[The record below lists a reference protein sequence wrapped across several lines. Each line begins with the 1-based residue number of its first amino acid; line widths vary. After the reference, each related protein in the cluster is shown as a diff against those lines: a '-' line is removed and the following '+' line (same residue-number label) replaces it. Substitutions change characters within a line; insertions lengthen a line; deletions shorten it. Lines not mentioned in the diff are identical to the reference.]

1 MSAPTTAHRN
11 EGNDRMSLRTLPAV
25 FAACTLAVAASAA
38 TAQAFPAKP
47 ITLVVPFPAGG
58 ALDAVA
64 RPLAEGM
71 RKILGQPVVVENV
84 AGAGGTVGSGNV
96 ARAAPD
102 GYTILLG
109 SVATHAIA
117 AGIYPKLAYDPVA
130 SFAPISQVTRGPLVL
145 AAGPQVKAST
155 VADLVAA
162 AKAGPGTLNY
172 ASTGN
177 GTAVHAAGELFKSA
191 AGISVQH
198 VPYRGGGQAVTA
210 LLAGEVA
217 YIIGNTQFVM
227 PQISA
232 GKLKALAVTGDR
244 RLAALPDVPTFA
256 QAGTPGVDVVTWF
269 GLFAPAGTPAD
280 AVQQMNAAATAALK
294 SDAVQQSIAAMGDEP
309 VGSSVADF
317 TAFVKSEHARWV
329 QIIRAAGIKVE

>member
-1 MSAPTTAHRN
+1 
-11 EGNDRMSLRTLPAV
+11 MSLRTLTAGLAV
-25 FAACTLAVAASAA
+25 CTLAVAATSAA
-38 TAQAFPAKP
+38 AQTFPSKP
-47 ITLVVPFPAGG
+47 IMLVVPFPAGG

-64 RPLAEGM
+64 RPMAEGM

-117 AGIYPKLAYDPVA
+117 AGIYPKLPYDPVA
-130 SFAPISQVTRGPLVL
+130 GFAPISQLTRGPLVL
-145 AAGPQVKAST
+145 AASPQFKAGT
-155 VADLVAA
+155 VAELVAA
-162 AKAGPGTLNY
+162 AKASPGTLNY

-177 GTAVHAAGELFKSA
+177 GTALHVAGELFKSA

-198 VPYRGGGQAVTA
+198 VPYRGGAQAITA

-217 YIIGNTQFVM
+217 YIIGNTQLVM

-232 GKLKALAVTGDR
+232 GKVKALAVTGDR

-269 GLFAPAGTPAD
+269 GLFAPAGTPPEI
-280 AVQQMNAAATAALK
+280 VRQLNAAATAALK
-294 SDAVQQSIAAMGDEP
+294 TEAVQQSLAAMGDEP

-317 TAFVKSEHARWV
+317 TAFVKSEHQRWV
-329 QIIRAAGIKVE
+329 QIIRAAGIKIE